1 MSGPLAHLTVLDLS
15 RVLAGPWCTQ
25 ILADLGATV
34 IKIERPGG
42 GDDTRA
48 WGPPYLKDAQGH
60 DTTEAAYYLACNRG
74 KLSVAVDFTTADGQ
88 AIVRDLAR
96 QASVLVENYKVG
108 GLEKYGLDY
117 ASVSAL
123 NPRLV
128 YASITGF
135 GQNGPYADR
144 AGYDFIIQGMSGFMS
159 VTGERDDLPGG
170 GPQKAGIAITDL
182 MTGMYTTVAIQA
194 ALAHCDRTGQGQW
207 IDTCLFDSAVAM
219 MAVMNMNYL
228 VTGRAP
234 GRAGNAHQNIVPYQV
249 FACSDGHVIL
259 AVGNDSQFAKFC
271 EVAGRAEWAQD
282 PRYAKNAERVRNRAV
297 LVPLIAEVMA
307 VRTQRQWLEALEP
320 LGVPC
325 GPINRLD
332 QVFSDPQLAAR
343 GLRRDLPHAL
353 AGVVPQVGTPIRLS
367 VTSAECEHPP
377 PLLGEHTAAV
387 LARATRVRRCHDRRA
402 RGARRDRSAAL
413 IPDAAT
419 ATTDP
424 ERAGTPARSAFWL
437 AFATLAALALVIAW
451 RFFPLA
457 IPLVNLDITLSRSE
471 ALTKADEIAARL
483 ALAPSEARSA
493 VAFRARQRDAELR
506 RARRRRPR
514 GVRRAGQGRL
524 YAPYWWEVRI
534 FRPGEVN
541 EVTIRFRPD
550 GASNGF
556 GRRVAETYV
565 RDAATKALPRRRRAL
580 SPRSARLRTGRS
592 ISSRTRCSSSR
603 SRRVPTGGSTTRSS
617 TSAPTRWARRTSGCG
632 SPSPVTSSPASRRTC
647 TCPSRSTADS
657 ASCAART
664 TRSPA
669 WPAYPR
675 DCSTVSADASS
686 ACCGSRASIGCSVR
700 PALAAGFVVGGL
712 MAATT
717 LSAAPTAWFDFDT
730 AQSVTTFWLRQVGAV
745 AAVAIGGGMAYAL
758 VFMAAESLTRRA
770 FPPSAA
776 VVARLVRGRRRVAR
790 GARTHARRLR
800 LRADRARAHRRVLL
814 RDQPLARLVAT
825 VRGR

>member
-1 MSGPLAHLTVLDLS
+1 MSGPLAHLTILDLS

-48 WGPPYLKDAQGH
+48 WGPPYLKDAQGR

-96 QASVLVENYKVG
+96 QADVLVENYKVG

-182 MTGMYTTVAIQA
+182 MTGMYATVAIQA
-194 ALAHCDRTGQGQW
+194 ALAHRDRTGQGQW

-228 VTGRAP
+228 VTGKPP

-259 AVGNDSQFAKFC
+259 AVGNDSQFARFC
-271 EVAGRAEWAQD
+271 EAAGTVEWAAD

-307 VRTQRQWLEALEP
+307 TRTQRQWLEALEP
-320 LGVPC
+320 VGVPC

-332 QVFSDPQLAAR
+332 QVFADPQLAAR

-367 VTSAECEHPP
+367 ATPAECEHPP

-387 LARATRVRRCHDRRA
+387 LK
-402 RGARRDRSAAL
+402 
-413 IPDAAT
+413 
-419 ATTDP
+419 
-424 ERAGTPARSAFWL
+424 E
-437 AFATLAALALVIAW
+437 
-451 RFFPLA
+451 
-457 IPLVNLDITLSRSE
+457 
-471 ALTKADEIAARL
+471 RL
-483 ALAPSEARSA
+483 AL
-493 VAFRARQRDAELR
+493 
-506 RARRRRPR
+506 
-514 GVRRAGQGRL
+514 
-524 YAPYWWEVRI
+524 
-534 FRPGEVN
+534 
-541 EVTIRFRPD
+541 
-550 GASNGF
+550 
-556 GRRVAETYV
+556 
-565 RDAATKALPRRRRAL
+565 DAAR
-580 SPRSARLRTGRS
+580 
-592 ISSRTRCSSSR
+592 I
-603 SRRVPTGGSTTRSS
+603 
-617 TSAPTRWARRTSGCG
+617 
-632 SPSPVTSSPASRRTC
+632 
-647 TCPSRSTADS
+647 D
-657 ASCAART
+657 
-664 TRSPA
+664 
-669 WPAYPR
+669 
-675 DCSTVSADASS
+675 
-686 ACCGSRASIGCSVR
+686 
-700 PALAAGFVVGGL
+700 ALAARGVI
-712 MAATT
+712 
-717 LSAAPTAWFDFDT
+717 
-730 AQSVTTFWLRQVGAV
+730 QLR
-745 AAVAIGGGMAYAL
+745 
-758 VFMAAESLTRRA
+758 
-770 FPPSAA
+770 P
-776 VVARLVRGRRRVAR
+776 
-790 GARTHARRLR
+790 
-800 LRADRARAHRRVLL
+800 
-814 RDQPLARLVAT
+814 
-825 VRGR
+825 